1 MKPVIAFRFEIL
13 PEKGETPSG
22 VLDAVRASMTDWL
35 RGLFRGFGIHSFR
48 PAFDGVAATPH
59 EGHIFCAEDAS
70 AEGYRLVRVEWEM
83 PGPQAKMQV
92 WRFVGAAAC
101 DARTIH
107 VELMIH
113 TGWKTPSLRP
123 IETDL
128 TGTHPLSTV
137 AGLRD
142 AIVKD
147 RRCRVEGEAL
157 SHRARLIRKNN
168 VDAFDRDVLRNP
180 DRVLPVVLLVLGTGL
195 DLTLDSLHNLQALL
209 FGMGDVSV
217 LMDETAAQRLTK
229 LLGPEVLPPDAVMRI
244 FWPKLLVEGWP
255 QSHPYLGMAQLRENL
270 REREFPSIPMTA
282 LAPVGAARFD
292 EGPLV
297 KAARAAVSARSPVA
311 KVVSGPTVP
320 EPVIDPELPRRL
332 AALEAEARQAKQA
345 AQQSQKE
352 AEAATRR
359 VLPLLDEL
367 AELREQLVELRAK
380 VAEAAQRPDELAVEV
395 ERAWDENRR
404 LLEDRDAERLRREE
418 IEEGFRSY
426 IDATTL
432 SGPDDVEQA
441 PPEDGRRFASV
452 ADALRSAAG
461 DFADVLEVWEDAE
474 RSAAESSFAAT
485 AKVYQALRAI
495 AEVGRAYLA
504 ARDGG
509 PAVGP
514 IDKAFLKWVPFKY
527 TAFESPTTLSLF
539 GSERVFQHR
548 GRRRQMQRH
557 LTLGGGTTNNCLQ
570 VYFEFDGE
578 SRRVLVGH
586 CGRHLPYSSQRT

>member
-1 MKPVIAFRFEIL
+1 M
-13 PEKGETPSG
+13 
-22 VLDAVRASMTDWL
+22 
-35 RGLFRGFGIHSFR
+35 
-48 PAFDGVAATPH
+48 
-59 EGHIFCAEDAS
+59 
-70 AEGYRLVRVEWEM
+70 
-83 PGPQAKMQV
+83 
-92 WRFVGAAAC
+92 
-101 DARTIH
+101 
-107 VELMIH
+107 
-113 TGWKTPSLRP
+113 
-123 IETDL
+123 
-128 TGTHPLSTV
+128 
-137 AGLRD
+137 
-142 AIVKD
+142 
-147 RRCRVEGEAL
+147 
-157 SHRARLIRKNN
+157 
-168 VDAFDRDVLRNP
+168 
-180 DRVLPVVLLVLGTGL
+180 
-195 DLTLDSLHNLQALL
+195 
-209 FGMGDVSV
+209 
-217 LMDETAAQRLTK
+217 
-229 LLGPEVLPPDAVMRI
+229 
-244 FWPKLLVEGWP
+244 
-255 QSHPYLGMAQLRENL
+255 
-270 REREFPSIPMTA
+270 
-282 LAPVGAARFD
+282 
-292 EGPLV
+292 V
-297 KAARAAVSARSPVA
+297 KAARAAVAAAKIPVA
-311 KVVSGPTVP
+311 KLVSAQPVS
-320 EPVIDPELPRRL
+320 EPVTDPELPRRL

-367 AELREQLVELRAK
+367 AELRVQLVELRGK
-380 VAEAAQRPDELAVEV
+380 VAEAAQRPPDELAVEV

-404 LLEDRDAERLRREE
+404 LREDRDAERLRREE

-432 SGPDDVEQA
+432 SGPDDVEPA
-441 PPEDGRRFASV
+441 TPEDGRRFASV

-495 AEVGRAYLA
+495 AEVGRAYFA

-509 PAVGP
+509 PPVGP